1 MRLHKSII
9 NLSWEFINLC
19 FVHLEYR
26 TDFVIRS
33 STSPVQMV
41 GQEAPPQYMQDQAA
55 FPATKWRNWP
65 YFMGKHYFMMGK
77 PTGWVLYGFFFIVRG
92 ISILST
98 SFFAGDRFR
107 IWPYFLAKSGNITGQ
122 PLEMM
127 VYGEASFAQVF
138 FCVKCNELIDSC
150 LSLIDF
156 LDVFPSSCH
165 YMSLMSPWWFQSSL
179 KCTTGRVDRKSHS
192 RHQAPILY
200 DGNSWDINYLRA
212 TVAIQSVCRMTAA

>member
-1 MRLHKSII
+1 
-9 NLSWEFINLC
+9 
-19 FVHLEYR
+19 
-26 TDFVIRS
+26 
-33 STSPVQMV
+33 
-41 GQEAPPQYMQDQAA
+41 MQDQAA

-77 PTGWVLYGFFFIVRG
+77 PTGWVLYDCFFHCEGKIDPKHLIFCRRSIQNLAIFLGKIWQHYWPTPGDDG
-92 ISILST
+92 IS
-98 SFFAGDRFR
+98 
-107 IWPYFLAKSGNITGQ
+107 W
-122 PLEMM
+122 
-127 VYGEASFAQVF
+127 EASFAQVF
-138 FCVKCNELIDSC
+138 FCVKCNDLIDSC

-192 RHQAPILY
+192 RHQEAPILY

-212 TVAIQSVCRMTAA
+212 TVAIQSVGRMTVSA